1 MKRRFAFTTA
11 AALCGLF
18 AVSVAALAAKPDDPG
33 SGGGGNAGGQ
43 GGGKPTTDVY
53 AEMVIVDRDVNGVPI
68 MTDGLGPKDK
78 VGLVPWPI
86 MLGPKDGCPL
96 WNDDTGPV
104 LGEELLSAVEFPSVY
119 WELEI
124 EAYRIPFVDYEI
136 PAEYAGCTTE
146 ADVGRLSVVRAPE
159 DVLDRAL
166 LEMVNTLSQ
175 ADDPGEPITLDAAG
189 RLVVTYYNV
198 DDVLVSKTIDAPA
211 ENVAA
216 FQRILE
222 QAALYHEDAVNDG
235 AAIVLPGANDAQGLQ
250 DRTAAMLGA
259 AADKFGHVGLDDV
272 IYVTQILTIAGDM
285 NTDATELFGGPWSDA
300 LGGKYFDFSAF
311 SYDRSETYDGKV
323 CYLKVTSVEKDPN
336 ELPVDMTGQIVK
348 EPIMGLIFNEG
359 STGTNAY
366 GYAKAVDDARA
377 VIFWTHEHPV
387 PVDLIEYCELEAG
400 DAVAVRADTTP
411 SRLYQQ

>member
-1 MKRRFAFTTA
+1 MKRTFAFITA
-11 AALCGLF
+11 AALCGVF
-18 AVSVAALAAKPDDPG
+18 AVSVGALAAKPEDPG

-86 MLGPKDGCPL
+86 MLDPKDGCPL

-104 LGEELLSAVEFPSVY
+104 LGEGFLSAVDFPSVY
-119 WELEI
+119 SALEI

-136 PAEYAGCTTE
+136 EYPECTTE
-146 ADVGRLSVVRAPE
+146 ADVGRLSVVRAPD

-166 LEMVNTLSQ
+166 LEMVNTLAQ
-175 ADDPGEPITLDAAG
+175 ANDPGETITLDAAG
-189 RLVVTYYNV
+189 RLVVNYFDV

-222 QAALYHEDAVNDG
+222 QAQLYHALANGGE
-235 AAIVLPGANDAQGLQ
+235 AIALPGLTDPDDARGLL

-259 AADKFGHVGLDDV
+259 GADKFGHVGLDDV

-285 NTDATELFGGPWSDA
+285 NDDAKVLFGEPWTDE
-300 LGGKYFDFSAF
+300 LGGEYFDFSAF
-311 SYDRSETYDGKV
+311 EYDRSMTYAGEV
-323 CYLKVTSVEKDPN
+323 CYLKVTSVVGN
-336 ELPVDMTGQIVK
+336 IVTGEIVN
-348 EPIMGLIFNEG
+348 EPIMGLIFDKDFF
-359 STGTNAY
+359 GTNAY
-366 GYAKAVDDARA
+366 AYAKAVDDARA

-387 PVDLIEYCELEAG
+387 PAELIDLCDPQTG
-400 DAVAVRADTTP
+400 DAVAVRADMTP
-411 SRLYQQ
+411 SKLYQQ